1 LTEAGDSSKLC
12 SMPKP
17 ELARVDPLTAQVFHA
32 LGRVVHLN
40 RVLMTRT
47 MIQRGVQ
54 PPEAFA
60 LSFLSRNNGVTQ
72 RELADVLHLSHPR
85 VSIILRA
92 LEERGA
98 VSRRP
103 DEADRRLARVFVT
116 PDGRRREEEQ
126 REVLSEY
133 VERTIGA
140 LPRRDREQLERA
152 LNRLADRVT
161 AVLQEDQES
170 KPQGEDMST
179 R

>member
-1 LTEAGDSSKLC
+1 
-12 SMPKP
+12 MPKA
-17 ELARVDPLTAQVFHA
+17 ELARVDSLTAQVFHT
-32 LGRVVHLN
+32 LGRVMHLN
-40 RVLMTRT
+40 RVLMMRT

-60 LSFLSRNNGVTQ
+60 LTFLSRNNGVTQ
-72 RELADVLHLSHPR
+72 RELADMLHLSHPR

-92 LEERGA
+92 LEASGA

-103 DEADRRLARVFVT
+103 DETDRRLARVFIT
-116 PDGRRREEEQ
+116 ADGRRREEEQ

-140 LPRRDREQLERA
+140 LPRRDREQLERT
-152 LNRLADRVT
+152 LNRLADRLT
-161 AVLQEDQES
+161 TVLREEQGG
-170 KPQGEDMST
+170 KPQGEDMKP